1 MAPHKAKADS
11 LTAELKAQRDALEA
25 LASQGSSATTAAK
38 AKAEAEAESLRLQLA
53 EAQVQLSAA
62 TAAAAAAAT
71 ATAASSEAGGAGEG
85 AGLRVD
91 ELKALMSDIYDKASE
106 VFVPSDGSAAG
117 LQYAPA
123 DVIKKLKKV
132 LKEVL
137 GGGGAR

>member
-1 MAPHKAKADS
+1 MGPHKTKADS
-11 LTAELKAQRDALEA
+11 LTAELKAQREALEE
-25 LASQGSSATTAAK
+25 LASQGSSVTAAK
-38 AKAEAEAESLRLQLA
+38 AEAESLRLQLA

-62 TAAAAAAAT
+62 TATAAAAAT
-71 ATAASSEAGGAGEG
+71 AASEGAG
-85 AGLRVD
+85 GLRVD
-91 ELKALMSDIYDKASE
+91 ELKTLMSDIYDKANE

-123 DVIKKLKKV
+123 DVVKKLRKV

>member
-11 LTAELKAQRDALEA
+11 LTAELKAQRDALEE

-62 TAAAAAAAT
+62 TAT

-106 VFVPSDGSAAG
+106 AFVPSDGSAAG